1 MLGTVTRPFN
11 HSDKEL
17 KEGNTMARYLIE
29 SPHTTEECLRALDE
43 LLAVGPG
50 VLAKYDFGCM
60 SGDHTGYVIIE
71 AGSEPEARN
80 TVPSFLR
87 GKARIVKVDKF
98 SPEQIK
104 SFHQMKASA

>member
-1 MLGTVTRPFN
+1 
-11 HSDKEL
+11 
-17 KEGNTMARYLIE
+17 MARYLIE

-43 LLAVGPG
+43 LLARGPG

-60 SGDHTGYVIIE
+60 SGDHTGYVIVE
-71 AGSEPEARN
+71 ASGESEARE
-80 TVPSFLR
+80 TVPTFLR

-98 SPEQIK
+98 TPEQIK